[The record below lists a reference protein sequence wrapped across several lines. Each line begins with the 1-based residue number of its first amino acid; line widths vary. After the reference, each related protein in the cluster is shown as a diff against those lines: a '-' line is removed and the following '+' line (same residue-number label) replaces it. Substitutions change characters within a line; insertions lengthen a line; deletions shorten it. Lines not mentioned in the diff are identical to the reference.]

1 MDAHLDDPQTARERR
16 GGLRR
21 ALRLEAG
28 AARGGEAVN
37 AVVLNLSDSGLLL
50 ETEAPLKPGE
60 ALDVVLPE
68 AGTRTARVVWAG
80 HGLAG
85 CKFDAPRG
93 KSALSA
99 AALASAPVN
108 ETMGQ
113 RLRRLRE
120 DQELSMVRLA
130 QRLGV
135 SKQTLWNWETDRTLP
150 QPRFLA
156 ALAEALLV
164 PEGEL
169 GAARE
174 NDPSLKAPEDPDASR
189 DAAIAHHKARIA
201 ELLGVEPEQVEIVVR
216 Y

>member
-1 MDAHLDDPQTARERR
+1 M
-16 GGLRR
+16 
-21 ALRLEAG
+21 
-28 AARGGEAVN
+28 
-37 AVVLNLSDSGLLL
+37 VLNLSDSGLLL
-50 ETEAPLKPGE
+50 ETDAPLAPGE

-85 CKFDAPRG
+85 CKFDTPIGR
-93 KSALSA
+93 SALSA
-99 AALASAPVN
+99 AALASAPVD

-156 ALAEALLV
+156 ALAAALAV
-164 PEGEL
+164 KETEL
-169 GAARE
+169 GAARAA
-174 NDPSLKAPEDPDASR
+174 DPTLAGQADPADGR
-189 DAAIAHHKARIA
+189 EAAIAHHKARLA

>member
-1 MDAHLDDPQTARERR
+1 MEAYLEEPEGAPERR

-50 ETEAPLKPGE
+50 ETEAELTPGE
-60 ALDVVLPE
+60 TLDVVLPE
-68 AGTRTARVVWAG
+68 AGTRAARVVWAG

-85 CKFDAPRG
+85 CKFDAPLER
-93 KSALSA
+93 SALSA
-99 AALASAPVN
+99 AALRSAPVAQPF
-108 ETMGQ
+108 GARLK
-113 RLRRLRE
+113 RLRAERGLTAM
-120 DQELSMVRLA
+120 QLA

-164 PEGEL
+164 SEGEL

-174 NDPSLKAPEDPDASR
+174 SDPSLTAPEDPDASR
-189 DAAIAHHKARIA
+189 DEAIAHHKARIA
-201 ELLGVEPEQVEIVVR
+201 ELLGVEPGQVEIVVR